1 MPALKI
7 YGRRWH
13 MATDM
18 IPLPALSALIIH
30 TLWIIIFGPVVQA
43 YNVFPDRPCVR
54 PGVQYQA
61 VCGGFLAIYG
71 LSWVFELALFIVGCR
86 GMSFGQVTRR
96 ENRTKLAA
104 SAGRNVHSLMCCY
117 SAGTPLEV
125 QKRKAVVPLLY
136 IMSFLW
142 LAQTVFAGKHST
154 VMQSCTSCMQR
165 ACFKPTLSPIQIMTY
180 MSCTFDSGI

>member
-13 MATDM
+13 MASDM
-18 IPLPALSALIIH
+18 MPLPALAALLIH
-30 TLWIIIFGPVVQA
+30 TIWIIIFGPIVRA
-43 YNVFPDRPCVR
+43 YHVFPDRQCSR

-71 LSWVFELALFIVGCR
+71 VSWAFELALFAVGCR
-86 GMSFGQVTRR
+86 GMSVGWCDTRR
-96 ENRTKLAA
+96 HMYVHKGLLALPA
-104 SAGRNVHSLMCCY
+104 HTVFHTRGCC

-136 IMSFLW
+136 IMSLLW
-142 LAQTVFAGKHST
+142 LAQIVFAGKHRHPAANMHH
-154 VMQSCTSCMQR
+154 VLC
-165 ACFKPTLSPIQIMTY
+165 TY
-180 MSCTFDSGI
+180 MYQPS

>member
-18 IPLPALSALIIH
+18 IPLPALAALIIH
-30 TLWIIIFGPVVQA
+30 TLWIIIFGPIVRA
-43 YNVFPDRPCVR
+43 YDVFPDRPCGR

-86 GMSFGQVTRR
+86 GASIGQVTRGS
-96 ENRTKLAA
+96 NLVNTTKVAV
-104 SAGRNVHSLMCCY
+104 SAETVIHSCMCCC
-117 SAGTPLEV
+117 SVGTPLEV
-125 QKRKAVVPLLY
+125 QRRRAVVPLLY

-142 LAQTVFAGKHST
+142 LAQIVFAGKHSAVT
-154 VMQSCTSCMQR
+154 QSCTSCKQHIY
-165 ACFKPTLSPIQIMTY
+165 CS
-180 MSCTFDSGI
+180 